1 MNRKTNIR
9 SRSLAA
15 AIAVLLLGMV
25 ASDAQARLFAKSSAT
40 AVAAKSTSLSGDCY
54 QPCVRYRHHRGCKV
68 CCDCGPPLNVVLEVK
83 DPGCCGCAVEV
94 SVCVPHCC
102 TGAPCVS
109 SRCGLLG
116 RGIVEYCWDC
126 GYRVRVVFDRHG
138 DLIVHTYG
146 S

>member
-1 MNRKTNIR
+1 MLPSAET
-9 SRSLAA
+9 
-15 AIAVLLLGMV
+15 VT
-25 ASDAQARLFAKSSAT
+25 AKAAT
-40 AVAAKSTSLSGDCY
+40 AAGVC
-54 QPCVRYRHHRGCKV
+54 QPCIRYRHHRGCNT
-68 CCDCGPPLNVVLEVK
+68 CCECQPPLNVLLEVK

-94 SVCVPHCC
+94 PVCIPSCC

-138 DLIVHTYG
+138 DLTVHTYG